1 MTQLLVGEDV
11 CSSTVN
17 RKKKLL
23 GIGIGIVVL
32 AIVLG
37 VAIGVPLSKRS
48 TSDLDKAIDIL
59 EKNPLIDGYVISN
72 LYEWYFVFVYK

>member
-1 MTQLLVGEDV
+1 MANFLTNRESGYSPMQM
-11 CSSTVN
+11 S
-17 RKKKLL
+17 RKKILL
-23 GIGIGIVVL
+23 CIGLGIVVL

-59 EKNPLIDGYVISN
+59 ENNPLIDG
-72 LYEWYFVFVYK
+72 